1 MDIECRNAKRI
12 ARDLNNALDD
22 LTHSESG
29 STVPLVCLCC
39 DMLLL
44 GEPTKWMK
52 RTTLRD
58 RIDIFRDALETCY
71 ATEEVD
77 AATQRAFAN
86 YYKTVHS
93 DVIPWLDDMHISP
106 KTVCDSGSDSFLL
119 CKPCHSA
126 LQRHKYPCYG
136 ICNGWLFGT
145 PPPQLMVLKDV
156 ELSCMSL
163 VRNMAHIWSS
173 NGMARSVELFGLS
186 DLGITIM
193 SPWWWGWCSAAN
205 VASPVCS
212 ATL

>member
-156 ELSCMSL
+156 ELSCISL
-163 VRNMAHIWSS
+163 VRNMAHMC
-173 NGMARSVELFGLS
+173 NF
-186 DLGITIM
+186 
-193 SPWWWGWCSAAN
+193 WGGAGKTMQGWHSM
-205 VASPVCS
+205 VR
-212 ATL
+212 